1 MTINIEAPTMGESIT
16 EATVAS
22 WVKQE
27 GDSVAEDELIAEL
40 ETDKINLE
48 VTAPKAGVLG
58 KILKGEGETV
68 TVGEV
73 MAELNEG
80 GESSSSDS
88 LSSDSDDSKE
98 ASGEESK
105 EEDKSEKEE
114 PVGEPARSTE
124 VSYPTCESA
133 SASSE
138 NGGIPLSPAVKKL
151 VEENNVDPSL
161 IEGSGKDGR
170 LTKGDVLAYLD
181 NPKSVMPSAKSIPET
196 KMEEKPKTE
205 GPKKAAAAQESS
217 SDKGEREERVKM
229 SRLRQTIAGRLK
241 TAQNNAAMLTTYNEI
256 DLSAVM
262 ELRKSFKD
270 KFEKEHGVKL
280 GFMSFFTKAVIE
292 GLKDW
297 PALNAEIDGD
307 EIVYKNYFNIGVAV
321 STEKGL
327 VVPVLKDADKMSFAD
342 IENGIR
348 QYAEKARNGK
358 LTPDDMTGGTYTIT
372 NGGTFG
378 SMMSMPILNYPQV
391 GILGMHNIVQRPV
404 VVDGEIAIRPMMY
417 VAMTYDHRIVDGRE
431 AVSFLVKVKEC
442 LENPSRMLL
451 GV

>member
-16 EATVAS
+16 EATIAS

-27 GDSVAEDELIAEL
+27 GDAVAEDELIAEL

-80 GESSSSDS
+80 GEASS
-88 LSSDSDDSKE
+88 
-98 ASGEESK
+98 APAEEK
-105 EEDKSEKEE
+105 KAEE
-114 PVGEPARSTE
+114 PQAEKA
-124 VSYPTCESA
+124 ESA
-133 SASSE
+133 PAAAPAPTVSSTSE
-138 NGGIPLSPAVKKL
+138 GDMPLSPAVKKL
-151 VEENNVDPSL
+151 VEENNIDPSL

-181 NPKSVMPSAKSIPET
+181 NPTSVMPSAKSVPET
-196 KMEEKPKTE
+196 KEEAPAAKPAASTPAPKTT
-205 GPKKAAAAQESS
+205 A
-217 SDKGEREERVKM
+217 DKGDREERVKM

-241 TAQNNAAMLTTYNEI
+241 TAQNNAAMLTTYNEV

-262 ELRKSFKD
+262 ELRKLYKD
-270 KFEKEHGVKL
+270 QFEKDHGVKL

-321 STEKGL
+321 STDKGL
-327 VVPVLKDADKMSFAD
+327 VVPVLKEADKMSFAD
-342 IENGIR
+342 IESGIKNF
-348 QYAEKARNGK
+348 ALKARDGK

-391 GILGMHNIVQRPV
+391 GILGMHNIQQRPV
-404 VVDGEIAIRPMMY
+404 VVDGQIVIRPMMY
-417 VAMTYDHRIVDGRE
+417 LAMTYDHRIVDGRE
-431 AVSFLVKVKEC
+431 AVSFLVKVKQC

>member
-1 MTINIEAPTMGESIT
+1 MAMNIEAPTMGESIT
-16 EATVAS
+16 EATIAS
-22 WVKQE
+22 WIKKE
-27 GDSVAEDELIAEL
+27 GDHVQEDELIAEL

-48 VTAPKAGVLG
+48 VTAPKAGVLT

-73 MAELNEG
+73 IAELDEG
-80 GESSSSDS
+80 ASASS
-88 LSSDSDDSKE
+88 
-98 ASGEESK
+98 GESK
-105 EEDKSEKEE
+105 EESDSSHSSNNDSNKSETEE
-114 PVGEPARSTE
+114 KSNASQSTE
-124 VSYPTCESA
+124 GDNEGSEQAKS
-133 SASSE
+133 SSE
-138 NGGIPLSPAVKKL
+138 NGDQPLSPAVKKL
-151 VEENNVDPSL
+151 IEENNIDPSL

-181 NPKSVMPSAKSIPET
+181 NPKSVMPSAKSAPA
-196 KMEEKPKTE
+196 EEKKQEAAKPA
-205 GPKKAAAAQESS
+205 PAAAAPSDSS
-217 SDKGEREERVKM
+217 EKREERVKM

-262 ELRKSFKD
+262 NLRKEFKD
-270 KFEKEHGVKL
+270 QFEKEHGVKL

-307 EIVYKNYFNIGVAV
+307 EIVYKNYYNIGVAV
-321 STEKGL
+321 STDKGL

-348 QYAEKARNGK
+348 EYAKKARDGK

-404 VVDGEIAIRPMMY
+404 VVDGEIVIRPMMY

-431 AVSFLVKVKEC
+431 AVSFLVKVKQC
-442 LENPSRMLL
+442 LENPGRMLL

>member
-16 EATVAS
+16 EATIAS

-27 GDSVAEDELIAEL
+27 GDTVAEDELIAEL

-73 MAELNEG
+73 IAELNEG
-80 GESSSSDS
+80 GEVSSAPAEE
-88 LSSDSDDSKE
+88 KKAE
-98 ASGEESK
+98 APQA
-105 EEDKSEKEE
+105 EKEE
-114 PVGEPARSTE
+114 STPA
-124 VSYPTCESA
+124 PAAA
-133 SASSE
+133 SAPTTASTSE
-138 NGGIPLSPAVKKL
+138 GDMPLSPAVKKL
-151 VEENNVDPSL
+151 VEENNIDPSL

-181 NPKSVMPSAKSIPET
+181 NPTSVMPSAKSVPET
-196 KMEEKPKTE
+196 KVETPAAKP
-205 GPKKAAAAQESS
+205 AASTPAPTATADK
-217 SDKGEREERVKM
+217 SDREERVKM

-241 TAQNNAAMLTTYNEI
+241 TAQNNAAMLTTYNEV

-262 ELRKSFKD
+262 ELRKLYKD
-270 KFEKEHGVKL
+270 QFEKDHGVKL

-321 STEKGL
+321 STDKGL

-342 IENGIR
+342 IESGIKNF
-348 QYAEKARNGK
+348 ALKARDGK

-391 GILGMHNIVQRPV
+391 GILGMHNIQQRPV
-404 VVDGEIAIRPMMY
+404 VVDGQIVIRPMMY
-417 VAMTYDHRIVDGRE
+417 LAMTYDHRIVDGRE
-431 AVSFLVKVKEC
+431 AVSFLVKVKQC

>member
-1 MTINIEAPTMGESIT
+1 M
-16 EATVAS
+16 
-22 WVKQE
+22 
-27 GDSVAEDELIAEL
+27 
-40 ETDKINLE
+40 
-48 VTAPKAGVLG
+48 
-58 KILKGEGETV
+58 
-68 TVGEV
+68 
-73 MAELNEG
+73 
-80 GESSSSDS
+80 
-88 LSSDSDDSKE
+88 
-98 ASGEESK
+98 
-105 EEDKSEKEE
+105 
-114 PVGEPARSTE
+114 
-124 VSYPTCESA
+124 
-133 SASSE
+133 
-138 NGGIPLSPAVKKL
+138 
-151 VEENNVDPSL
+151 

-181 NPKSVMPSAKSIPET
+181 NPKSVMPSAKSAPA
-196 KMEEKPKTE
+196 EEKKQEAAKPA
-205 GPKKAAAAQESS
+205 PAAAAPSDSS
-217 SDKGEREERVKM
+217 EKREERVKM

-262 ELRKSFKD
+262 NLRKEFKD
-270 KFEKEHGVKL
+270 QFEKEHGVKL

-307 EIVYKNYFNIGVAV
+307 EIVYKNYYNIGVAV
-321 STEKGL
+321 STDKGL

-348 QYAEKARNGK
+348 EYAKKARDGK

-404 VVDGEIAIRPMMY
+404 VVDGEIVIRPMMY

-431 AVSFLVKVKEC
+431 AVSFLVKVKQC
-442 LENPSRMLL
+442 LENPGRMLL

>member
-16 EATVAS
+16 EATIAS

-27 GDSVAEDELIAEL
+27 GDTVAEDELIAEL

-80 GESSSSDS
+80 GEASSAPAEEKKAEEPQTEKEESAPAPSSEPAATSSSSEGDM
-88 LSSDSDDSKE
+88 
-98 ASGEESK
+98 
-105 EEDKSEKEE
+105 
-114 PVGEPARSTE
+114 
-124 VSYPTCESA
+124 
-133 SASSE
+133 
-138 NGGIPLSPAVKKL
+138 PLSPAVKKL
-151 VEENNVDPSL
+151 VEENNIDPSL

-181 NPKSVMPSAKSIPET
+181 NPTSVMPSAKSVPET
-196 KMEEKPKTE
+196 KVETPAAKP
-205 GPKKAAAAQESS
+205 AASTPAPTATADK
-217 SDKGEREERVKM
+217 SDREERVKM

-241 TAQNNAAMLTTYNEI
+241 TAQNNAAMLTTYNEV

-262 ELRKSFKD
+262 ELRKLYKD
-270 KFEKEHGVKL
+270 QFEKDHGVKL

-321 STEKGL
+321 STDKGL
-327 VVPVLKDADKMSFAD
+327 VVPVLKEADKMSFAD
-342 IENGIR
+342 IESGIKNF
-348 QYAEKARNGK
+348 AIKARDGK

-391 GILGMHNIVQRPV
+391 GILGMHNIQQRPV
-404 VVDGEIAIRPMMY
+404 VVDGQIVIRPMMY
-417 VAMTYDHRIVDGRE
+417 LAMTYDHRIVDGRE
-431 AVSFLVKVKEC
+431 AVSFLVKVKQC

>member
-16 EATVAS
+16 EATIAS

-27 GDSVAEDELIAEL
+27 GDAVAEDELIAEL

-80 GESSSSDS
+80 GE
-88 LSSDSDDSKE
+88 
-98 ASGEESK
+98 
-105 EEDKSEKEE
+105 
-114 PVGEPARSTE
+114 
-124 VSYPTCESA
+124 
-133 SASSE
+133 ASSE
-138 NGGIPLSPAVKKL
+138 PAEEKKAEEPQAEPAPAAAPASATSSTSEGDMPLSPAVKKL
-151 VEENNVDPSL
+151 VEENNIDPSL

-181 NPKSVMPSAKSIPET
+181 NPTSVMPSAKSVPET
-196 KMEEKPKTE
+196 KEEAPAAKPAVSTPAPKTT
-205 GPKKAAAAQESS
+205 A
-217 SDKGEREERVKM
+217 DKGDREERVKM

-241 TAQNNAAMLTTYNEI
+241 TAQNNAAMLTTYNEV

-262 ELRKSFKD
+262 ELRKLYKD
-270 KFEKEHGVKL
+270 QFEKDHGVKL

-321 STEKGL
+321 STDKGL
-327 VVPVLKDADKMSFAD
+327 VVPVLKEADKMSFAD
-342 IENGIR
+342 IESGIKNF
-348 QYAEKARNGK
+348 ALKARDGK

-391 GILGMHNIVQRPV
+391 GILGMHNIQQRPV
-404 VVDGEIAIRPMMY
+404 VVDGQIVIRPMMY
-417 VAMTYDHRIVDGRE
+417 LAMTYDHRIVDGRE
-431 AVSFLVKVKEC
+431 AVSFLVKVKQC

>member
-16 EATVAS
+16 EATIAS
-22 WVKQE
+22 WVKKE
-27 GDSVAEDELIAEL
+27 GDAVQEDELIAEL

-58 KILKGEGETV
+58 KIFKGEGETV
-68 TVGEV
+68 NVGEI

-80 GESSSSDS
+80 GAVAAAPSSSPAVEETASAPVV
-88 LSSDSDDSKE
+88 E
-98 ASGEESK
+98 A
-105 EEDKSEKEE
+105 
-114 PVGEPARSTE
+114 ATE
-124 VSYPTCESA
+124 ATASVSYPATAETA
-133 SASSE
+133 SAE
-138 NGGIPLSPAVKKL
+138 GGDMPLSPAVKKL
-151 VEENNVDPSL
+151 IEENNVDPSL

-181 NPKSVMPSAKSIPET
+181 NPTSVMPSAKSAPEPVSAPVAT
-196 KMEEKPKTE
+196 VAPVSAPVPTASAVAEAP
-205 GPKKAAAAQESS
+205 
-217 SDKGEREERVKM
+217 EERVKM

-241 TAQNNAAMLTTYNEI
+241 TAQNTAAMLTTYNEV
-256 DLSAVM
+256 DLTAVM
-262 ELRKSFKD
+262 ELRKLYKD

-280 GFMSFFTKAVIE
+280 GFMSFFAKAVIE
-292 GLKDW
+292 ALKDW

-307 EIVYKNYFNIGVAV
+307 EIVYKNYYNLGVAV
-321 STEKGL
+321 STDKGL
-327 VVPVLKDADKMSFAD
+327 VVPVLKNADQMSFAD
-342 IENGIR
+342 IEQGIR
-348 QYAEKARNGK
+348 DFAMKARDGK

-391 GILGMHNIVQRPV
+391 GILGMHNIVKRPV
-404 VVDGEIAIRPMMY
+404 VVNDEIVIRPMMY
-417 VAMTYDHRIVDGRE
+417 LAMTYDHRIVDGRE
-431 AVSFLVKVKEC
+431 AVSFVVKIKEC